1 MPLGSGDADPARG
14 TAPLK
19 PKPGLNEPSSQAG
32 IAGSVVT
39 AAQLLPLGPPSVKRA
54 HGSGRARASAF
65 SNVRETLPVSI
76 CNFRG
81 SIWVRL
87 RRSLGRGSLA
97 DQNQCERIRLR
108 AQLRRI

>member
-81 SIWVRL
+81 STGFGYV
-87 RRSLGRGSLA
+87 GHLA
-97 DQNQCERIRLR
+97 VALWQIRINVSVFVCALNCEE
-108 AQLRRI
+108 